1 LLARAANSPKARAP
15 GTCCVSCHRVNG
27 AYQGKPW
34 LRGLKDACQ
43 HSPECR
49 QPTNMS
55 PGHNEQSSLLNVA
68 TARLVQPEKKKANAL
83 CACFQLCPVRVSA
96 WRPELPGAGV
106 APCQMP
112 ICKVQRGVRGNRGEA
127 RGGAPGTGAPTRR
140 RAHRE
145 GAAGLRSLPMRRT
158 RSVSVRAA

>member
-1 LLARAANSPKARAP
+1 MLARAANSPKARAP

-96 WRPELPGAGV
+96 LGDRSFREQGSHLAKCQSAKYNVVSEATAERRAGV
-106 APCQMP
+106 HLGPGRQRDGAHTARARPACGVCQ
-112 ICKVQRGVRGNRGEA
+112 
-127 RGGAPGTGAPTRR
+127 
-140 RAHRE
+140 
-145 GAAGLRSLPMRRT
+145 
-158 RSVSVRAA
+158 